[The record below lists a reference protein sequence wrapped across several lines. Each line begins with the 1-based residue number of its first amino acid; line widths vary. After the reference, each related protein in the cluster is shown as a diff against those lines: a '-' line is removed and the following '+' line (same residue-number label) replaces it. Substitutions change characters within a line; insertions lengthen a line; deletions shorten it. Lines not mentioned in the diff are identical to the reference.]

1 MDEAKKRN
9 TPKDP
14 LKAAKKA
21 SRDEDIKLH
30 GKSTS
35 FRPTITKNKKKY
47 DRKKEKAV
55 ALNEMVDAIYERVLN
70 EIRKYGQK

>member
-30 GKSTS
+30 GKSTA